1 MSKNP
6 DLQLIDLKDLIPYA
20 NNPRNNDGEAVD
32 KVAASIQEYGFNVP
46 IVIDKGNVII
56 AGHTRYKAAQ
66 KLKHK
71 QVPCIRAEHLSP
83 AQVKAYRIADNK
95 VAEYSSWDDDML
107 ALELEQLQ
115 ELDFE
120 LDLTGFEDDEISKLL
135 DLEEEEPEIKETSF
149 TYQEQYGVIVMCE
162 NEEEQERIYNELTE
176 QGLSCKVVAT

>member
-1 MSKNP
+1 M
-6 DLQLIDLKDLIPYA
+6 IDLKDIIPYT

-32 KVAASIQEYGFNVP
+32 KVAASIHEYGFNVP
-46 IVIDKGNVII
+46 IVIDKDNVII

-71 QVPCIRAEHLSP
+71 KVPCIRAEHLSP

-95 VAEYSSWDDDML
+95 VAEFSSWENDML

-115 ELDFE
+115 ELDFD
-120 LDLTGFEDDEISKLL
+120 LDLTGFDDDEISKLL
-135 DLEEEEPEIKETSF
+135 DLEEDEPEIKETSF

-162 NEEEQERIYNELTE
+162 NEEEQERIYNDLTE

>member
-1 MSKNP
+1 
-6 DLQLIDLKDLIPYA
+6 LIDLKDLIPYA

-32 KVAASIQEYGFNVP
+32 KVAASIHEYGFNVP
-46 IVIDKGNVII
+46 IVIDKDNVII
-56 AGHTRYKAAQ
+56 AGHTRYKAAN
-66 KLKHK
+66 KLKYK
-71 QVPCIRAEHLSP
+71 KVPCIRAEHLSP
-83 AQVKAYRIADNK
+83 AQVKAYRLADNK

-135 DLEEEEPEIKETSF
+135 DLEEEPEIKETSF

>member
-6 DLQLIDLKDLIPYA
+6 DLQLIDLKDHIPYA

-32 KVAASIQEYGFNVP
+32 KVAASIHEYGFNVP
-46 IVIDKGNVII
+46 IVIDKDNVII
-56 AGHTRYKAAQ
+56 AGHTRYKAAN
-66 KLKHK
+66 KLKYK
-71 QVPCIRAEHLSP
+71 KVPCIRAEHLSP
-83 AQVKAYRIADNK
+83 AQVKAYRLADNK

-135 DLEEEEPEIKETSF
+135 DLEEEPEIKETSF

>member
-6 DLQLIDLKDLIPYA
+6 DLQLIDLKKLIPYA

-32 KVAASIQEYGFNVP
+32 KVAASIHEYGFNVP
-46 IVIDKGNVII
+46 IVIDKDNVII
-56 AGHTRYKAAQ
+56 AGHTRYKAAN
-66 KLKHK
+66 KLKYK
-71 QVPCIRAEHLSP
+71 KVPCIRAEHLSP
-83 AQVKAYRIADNK
+83 AQVKAYRLADNK
-95 VAEYSSWDDDML
+95 VSEYSSWDDDML

-120 LDLTGFEDDEISKLL
+120 LDLTGFDDDEISKLL